1 MNKQPVPASKPPI
14 TSAAIQ
20 TAMQVVLADLDNAL
34 TAPSQQL
41 NNNVDRAE
49 LHLSELRD
57 LLIAVLR
64 ASSLE
69 PSADSWRDLL
79 QTVNVALSLVVGAE
93 YPASGQ
99 HRRLAEQAR
108 GLLAQAAALPRPA
121 YPPTV
126 GTPPGQG

>member
-1 MNKQPVPASKPPI
+1 MNKQPVPAPKPPI

-57 LLIAVLR
+57 LIIAVL
-64 ASSLE
+64 AG
-69 PSADSWRDLL
+69 
-79 QTVNVALSLVVGAE
+79 TF
-93 YPASGQ
+93 
-99 HRRLAEQAR
+99 RR
-108 GLLAQAAALPRPA
+108 
-121 YPPTV
+121 
-126 GTPPGQG
+126 